1 MMTAAVAFK
10 ELNELLQQEQ
20 IEHYPLIDIEDD
32 TQPQKMVIL
41 FRKDE
46 PITIEGELFFY
57 NSSLETRCFYGEEV
71 SKCLREMSDTTRYEL
86 LKLTNFINAYVF
98 PPYIPFTPRFYMTA
112 DGYYDLTVTTIIP
125 YSMLDED
132 SEDEIGEYIT
142 RYCPKLLDQLAI
154 PLFSVYAV
162 GECAENAIDYIKH
175 YILKEEQ

>member
-1 MMTAAVAFK
+1 MMTSAEAF
-10 ELNELLQQEQ
+10 EALNEYLQQEQ
-20 IEHYPLIDIEDD
+20 IEHYPLIDIEDE
-32 TQPQKMVIL
+32 TEPQKIL
-41 FRKDE
+41 IVFTTD

-57 NSSLETRCFYGEEV
+57 NGSLETRCFYGEEV
-71 SKCLREMSDTTRYEL
+71 SNCLREMSDIKKMQLLEL
-86 LKLTNFINAYVF
+86 VNFINAYVF

-112 DGYYDLTVTTIIP
+112 DGYYDLTMTTIIP